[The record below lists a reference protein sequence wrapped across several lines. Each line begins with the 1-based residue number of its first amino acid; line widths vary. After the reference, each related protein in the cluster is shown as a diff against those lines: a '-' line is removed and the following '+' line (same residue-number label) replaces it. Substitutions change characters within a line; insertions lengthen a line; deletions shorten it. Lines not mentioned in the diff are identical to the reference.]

1 MQINEA
7 RGFNY
12 SGSWGTSALDL
23 WQHHDHGTMALE
35 VARGKG
41 YFPGWNLARWWL
53 SHEAYQRNPERFLA
67 NFDAGLR
74 VFADHG
80 IQVIP
85 LLFNRWRDP
94 ICDFGGVPLDHI
106 IPGSSSYCLP
116 GAWTSL
122 DQPAWTQ
129 AGFADLDHDAEN
141 IFRAYLDDVVGA
153 HRDDDRILGW
163 DLCNEPLMGPYVE
176 DPDSPIREGELQW
189 LTWVRDVCRAVGA
202 SQPLTVGN
210 YNSLTAI
217 RLTEP
222 LSDFISFHPYYI
234 PNWGERTTSTKPRFE
249 GFLDD
254 VQAYAA
260 SVGKPHILASET
272 VWGSNDDAEHV
283 EFIRHTLTELGRRD
297 IGFAIHAL
305 NHSLIADLHSTAY
318 GPVGAARGG
327 WSSSRPTARSARAT
341 RSSTSSRRPDRRRLP
356 MKRVVVTGPD
366 AIELQDVESAG
377 ARPGRAARRPAA
389 GRPLRDRPGADRRLP
404 DLSAHGAATAADRP
418 RARVGRPRG
427 PRRTRGG
434 TRPGGGNEGGRA
446 TRDVPNRR
454 SRGGGVQR
462 RLRALRFLRHRCL
475 PPVPGSAGD
484 RDRRPGRSL
493 AGADDLSEPLW
504 PTWCRL
510 AWIWPTRLWSSR
522 LRSPSEPCSDWR
534 RPRWRQCSWSAAAPK
549 AFWPP

>member
-23 WQHHDHGTMALE
+23 WQHHDHGTMAQE
-35 VARGKG
+35 VARGKA

-67 NFDAGLR
+67 NLDAGLGL
-74 VFADHG
+74 FADHG

-116 GAWTSL
+116 GAYTSL
-122 DQPAWTQ
+122 DRPAWTQ
-129 AGFADLDHDAEN
+129 DGFADLDHDAEN
-141 IFRAYLDDVVGA
+141 IFRAYLDAVVGA

-176 DPDSPIREGELQW
+176 DPDSPIREGELRW
-189 LTWVRDVCRAVGA
+189 LTWVRDVARAAGA

-234 PNWGERTTSTKPRFE
+234 PNWGERTTSSKPRFE

-260 SVGKPHILASET
+260 GVGKPQVLASET

-318 GPVGAARGG
+318 GPVG
-327 WSSSRPTARSARAT
+327 
-341 RSSTSSRRPDRRRLP
+341 
-356 MKRVVVTGPD
+356 
-366 AIELQDVESAG
+366 
-377 ARPGRAARRPAA
+377 RPGRLEFVEAD
-389 GRPLRDRPGADRRLP
+389 GSLRPG
-404 DLSAHGAATAADRP
+404 HE
-418 RARVGRPRG
+418 VF
-427 PRRTRGG
+427 
-434 TRPGGGNEGGRA
+434 NE
-446 TRDVPNRR
+446 
-454 SRGGGVQR
+454 
-462 RLRALRFLRHRCL
+462 F
-475 PPVPGSAGD
+475 
-484 RDRRPGRSL
+484 
-493 AGADDLSEPLW
+493 
-504 PTWCRL
+504 
-510 AWIWPTRLWSSR
+510 
-522 LRSPSEPCSDWR
+522 
-534 RPRWRQCSWSAAAPK
+534 AP
-549 AFWPP
+549 A